1 MTALLI
7 HPLLGIALPLLA
19 LYLVFL
25 WWYGG
30 RGTPLSVAEIDAFK
44 RALAPHPS
52 DPASQQIL
60 AELDALVAK
69 DDGRE
74 FVMQNLVRYRP
85 KALYPAGFTYSDD
98 PREADKRYGRSIV
111 WPLLRYG
118 NLPIW
123 IARRAGNFIEPEGA
137 DVWHYVAMVRYRS
150 RRDFLRFA
158 LASEKK
164 NNFVHKWAAIEK
176 THVFPV
182 QPLISLVFVR
192 ASVGVALALLG
203 VALYGWLR

>member
-1 MTALLI
+1 MAAVLTHPVLPVALF
-7 HPLLGIALPLLA
+7 LLA

-30 RGTPLSVAEIDAFK
+30 KGTPLSAAEIEGFK
-44 RALAPHPS
+44 RALAPHPN

-60 AELDALVAK
+60 AELEALVAN

-74 FVMQNLVRYRP
+74 FVMQNLVRHRP
-85 KALYPAGFTYSDD
+85 KALYPSGHSYSDD
-98 PREADKRYGRSIV
+98 PREADRRYGRSIT

-123 IARRAGNFIEPEGA
+123 IARRAGNFIEPDGA
-137 DVWHYVAMVRYRS
+137 DAWHYVAMVRYRS

-164 NNFVHKWAAIEK
+164 NNFIHKWAAIEK

-192 ASVGVALALLG
+192 AMVGMALALLG
-203 VALYGWLR
+203 VAVGGWLR

>member
-1 MTALLI
+1 MAALLT
-7 HPLLGIALPLLA
+7 HPMLLVALSLLA

-30 RGTPLSVAEIDAFK
+30 KGAPLSAAEIEGFK
-44 RALAPHPS
+44 RALAPHPN

-60 AELDALVAK
+60 AELEALVAN

-85 KALYPAGFTYSDD
+85 KALYPPGHQYSDD
-98 PREADKRYGRSIV
+98 PREADRRYGRSIV

-123 IARRAGNFIEPEGA
+123 IARRAGNFIEPDGA
-137 DVWHYVAMVRYRS
+137 DAWHYVAMVRYRS

-164 NNFVHKWAAIEK
+164 NNFIHKWAAIEK

-192 ASVGVALALLG
+192 AMVGMALALLG
-203 VALYGWLR
+203 VAVGGWLR